1 MKKFQ
6 ADKANIREKIC
17 NFHSLSMLLP
27 YKFPHFIE
35 LNPWRRLKL
44 SVNIFL
50 DENIHKEERKKDKEK
65 EEKKK

>member
-1 MKKFQ
+1 
-6 ADKANIREKIC
+6 
-17 NFHSLSMLLP
+17 MLLP

-50 DENIHKEERKKDKEK
+50 NENIHKEERKKDKEK